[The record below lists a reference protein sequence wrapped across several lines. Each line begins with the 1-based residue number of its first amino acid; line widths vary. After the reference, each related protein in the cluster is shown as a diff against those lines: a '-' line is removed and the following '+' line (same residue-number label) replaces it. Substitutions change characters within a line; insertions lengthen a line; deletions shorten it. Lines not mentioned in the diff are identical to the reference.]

1 MKIPFVWILLAGGVF
16 FLVALLLVPGDSQ
29 YVRLAIDAGDYDYA
43 QRLLSPRLASPDPP
57 IWALRDAAHVA
68 ALQGYPSRAV
78 SYLEALLKRSPGQ
91 YNDRLELA
99 RLYLN
104 LYEPRKAALQLHEL
118 LRTEKLPD
126 RDMMRLARSYD
137 ILNLPGEA
145 LTILHRIANE
155 HPRDMSYWKAILVY
169 DTQTG
174 NADDMARTLRTLS
187 RSFPQRIDYLTMRL
201 SLASRRGRD
210 REVLRMMA
218 RLKALGGG
226 IDPSLLPAL
235 RSLFRMKRPV
245 DAYLLYR
252 TSEPE
257 VAKDSVIDSAAW
269 FFYKAGYRPW
279 ALSAFLDLLAREP
292 KSQKVWDES
301 IWLADKMHWYSTTR
315 RLMEKRQGVLPLPQ
329 DIYHQRILDLDDR
342 YALPGQ
348 AQEDLLSWLGAPGGP
363 DLGDLRLAW
372 QVAEDEDRLPLATA
386 RLRQAMNL
394 FPGNVQ
400 IRDDLVRSYRDMG
413 RYDDAGAVLWAQGL
427 QSGNRRLIR
436 RALDAFREADDL
448 PVQDGVLFYL
458 VSSDSRARFR
468 DDQYA
473 LFTLFDQS
481 GRRGDVDH
489 LLAVLERFPDL
500 SASMGMELAR
510 IMIWN
515 NHEKK
520 AQSAINRISQAYP
533 ANRAILFQASDWFN
547 EANRLD
553 LAIDYDKR
561 LVALLPTDP
570 QGLALLV
577 RDSIWAG
584 QDKKV
589 LAYYQR
595 LLRLDPDS
603 LPALAYL
610 GDHAY
615 YHGHFRRAIRLY
627 RRAVS
632 HGDTDYALVYRL
644 GSAFRQVRNFR
655 MARRM
660 FRLSW
665 KLLSPGLPG
674 KVVRKKAGEPQ
685 SWIRAPWAGR
695 SLLVDQPLISSPLPP
710 PPDAGMSDET
720 TRRRLLYAIK
730 IQHALGHDR
739 EAYQRTMAFLRRF
752 PDDREGLFWA
762 ARLLW
767 KERKGEKA
775 LRYLGRWLARHPDS
789 KDFLVFRAEILT
801 ATGRLAT
808 AQRLLWRLHKKY
820 PEDKVIWSDLVE
832 TYKKQGDLMST
843 QALDSHLFSQ
853 GETQAPRVTSGILN
867 LYNMGDWSLRNQDFA
882 IFYPGGAAYSFD
894 TKVETPLWGSANTF
908 VGRTEYLGEGSGSG
922 MGTNSYSYAGVRWT
936 PAPGWQVLAEGGDTQ
951 LAGTP
956 GFYLHGTGSVGPV
969 TLDLQGFDNMI
980 WGDFGESIARDGLQS
995 GYMATM
1001 SLAPFERLSFEVQSW
1016 LFDYSLDGRM
1026 LPYGELHNTLGMFD
1040 LVLDTDPQ
1048 LDFVGGY
1055 EDWTMEAASPAI
1067 GALVPILDRQQF
1079 FFGALVYQTRIRNR
1093 MNLNLQVGGYDDIY
1107 SHTPSY
1113 EGGGGVSYRLS
1124 RSLEVFAN
1132 GDYFNQSV
1140 LYNGASIEALW
1151 GFSLWF

>member
-1 MKIPFVWILLAGGVF
+1 MKIPFVWILLAGAAF
-16 FLVALLLVPGDSQ
+16 FLVALLLVPGDSE

-43 QRLLSPRLASPDPP
+43 QSLLDRRLKSPDPP
-57 IWALRDAAHVA
+57 VWALRDAAHVA

-78 SYLEALLKRSPGQ
+78 RYLENLLKKSPGE

-155 HPRDMSYWKAILVY
+155 HPKDMNYWKAILIY

-187 RSFPQRIDYLTMRL
+187 RNFPQRIDYLTMRL

-218 RLKALGGG
+218 RLKVLGAG
-226 IDPSLLPAL
+226 IDTSLLPAM

-257 VAKDSVIDSAAW
+257 VAKNSVIDSAAW
-269 FFYKAGYRPW
+269 FFYKSGYLPW
-279 ALSAFLDLLAREP
+279 SLSAFLDLLAREP
-292 KSQKVWDES
+292 TNRKVWDEA
-301 IWLADKMHWYSTTR
+301 IWLSDKLHWYSATR
-315 RLMEKRQGVLPLPQ
+315 SLMEKRQGVLPLPVEL
-329 DIYHQRILDLDDR
+329 YHQRILDLDER
-342 YALPGQ
+342 YGLKGRAQ
-348 AQEDLLSWLGAPGGP
+348 ADLLLWLGSPGGP
-363 DLGDLRLAW
+363 DLDDMRLAW
-372 QVAEDEDRLPLATA
+372 QTAEDVDNLPLATA
-386 RLRQAMNL
+386 RLRQAMNI
-394 FPGNVQ
+394 FPSNGQLREN
-400 IRDDLVRSYRDMG
+400 LVRSYRDMG
-413 RYDDAGAVLWAQGL
+413 RYDDAGAFLWAQGL
-427 QSGNRRLIR
+427 EGGDRSLLR
-436 RALDAFREADDL
+436 RALAAFREADNVGAQKGIL
-448 PVQDGVLFYL
+448 YYL
-458 VSSDSRARFR
+458 VSSDSRERFR

-473 LFTLFDQS
+473 LFTLFDIGGQPT
-481 GRRGDVDH
+481 DVSQ
-489 LLAVLERFPDL
+489 LLTALQRFPDL

-510 IMIWN
+510 IMVWG
-515 NHEKK
+515 HHDKK
-520 AQSAINRISQAYP
+520 AREAIDRIARAYP
-533 ANRAILFQASDWFN
+533 FNRAILFQASDWFN
-547 EANRLD
+547 EADRLD

-561 LVALLPTDP
+561 LVSLLPSDP
-570 QGLALLV
+570 QGLALLI
-577 RDSIWAG
+577 RDRIWAG

-595 LLRLDPDS
+595 LLGLDPRN

-615 YHGHFRRAIRLY
+615 YHGRFRRAIRLY
-627 RRAVS
+627 RRAVRY
-632 HGDTDYALVYRL
+632 GDTDYALVYRL
-644 GSAFRQVRNFR
+644 GSAFRQVKNLR

-665 KLLSPGLPG
+665 ELLSPKL
-674 KVVRKKAGEPQ
+674 
-685 SWIRAPWAGR
+685 S
-695 SLLVDQPLISSPLPP
+695 PP
-710 PPDAGMSDET
+710 PHSARQRTLSQGLDPPAGQFRLVAQSLGGRPPPSPSGKKDEAY
-720 TRRRLLYAIK
+720 RRRLLYAIK

-739 EAYQRTMAFLRRF
+739 VAYRRTLDFLRQF
-752 PDDREGLFWA
+752 PDDREGLYWA

-767 KERKGEKA
+767 KAKKGGKA
-775 LRYLGRWLARHPDS
+775 LAYLGRWLSRHPDS

-801 ATGRLAT
+801 ATGRVGA

-820 PEDKVIWSDLVE
+820 PEDRVIWSDLVE
-832 TYKKQGDLMST
+832 TYKKQGDLVST
-843 QALDSHLFSQ
+843 QALDSHIFSQ

-894 TKVETPLWGSANTF
+894 TKVETPLWDSANYF
-908 VGRTEYLGEGSGSG
+908 AGRTEYLGGGSGTG
-922 MGTNSYSYAGVRWT
+922 IGTNGYTYAGVRWSPT
-936 PAPGWQVLAEGGDTQ
+936 PGWQVVAEGGDTQ

-956 GFYLHGTGSVGPV
+956 GFYLRGTGSVGPV

-995 GYMATM
+995 GYMATI
-1001 SLAPFERLSFEVQSW
+1001 SVAPFQRLSFEAESW
-1016 LFDYSLDGRM
+1016 LFDYTLDGRM
-1026 LPYGELHNTLGMFD
+1026 LPFGELHNTLGMFD
-1040 LVLDTDPQ
+1040 LVLDTDPS

-1079 FFGALVYQTRIRNR
+1079 LFGALVYQAHIQNR

-1113 EGGGGVSYRLS
+1113 EGGMGVSYRVS
-1124 RSLEVFAN
+1124 RSLELFAN

-1140 LYNGASIEALW
+1140 LYSGASVEAVW